1 MVQDTLP
8 YVDNA
13 DGRLLPKPK
22 ATLDYRTSKGVT
34 EVLIHWDRMSPV
46 DATWENLE
54 DMQHRFPFFVLEDKD
69 NFKGQ
74 GVLLV
79 CG

>member
-22 ATLDYRTSKGVT
+22 AARDFRTSKGVT
-34 EVLIHWDRMSPV
+34 EVLIHSDGMSPA
-46 DATWENLE
+46 DATWENLD
-54 DMQHRFPFFVLEDKD
+54 DMQHRFPFFVLEAKD
-69 NFKGQ
+69 NFKG
-74 GVLLV
+74 
-79 CG
+79 

>member
-54 DMQHRFPFFVLEDKD
+54 DM
-69 NFKGQ
+69 
-74 GVLLV
+74 
-79 CG
+79 

>member
-13 DGRLLPKPK
+13 DGRLLP
-22 ATLDYRTSKGVT
+22 KGVT